1 VFKFLFT
8 PPDAD
13 PGAPPE
19 ADGVPLG
26 PDDPE
31 AGTDDAGD
39 PVEVPEIA
47 LDPRPA
53 GPSGV
58 SETEFDL
65 EELTA
70 EGVEDPD
77 IVDSPSI
84 DRLCVL
90 SIKDESLAVDS
101 DPDREDA

>member
-1 VFKFLFT
+1 MFKFLFT

-39 PVEVPEIA
+39 PVEVPKNNQI
-47 LDPRPA
+47 
-53 GPSGV
+53 
-58 SETEFDL
+58 
-65 EELTA
+65 
-70 EGVEDPD
+70 
-77 IVDSPSI
+77 II
-84 DRLCVL
+84 
-90 SIKDESLAVDS
+90 IY
-101 DPDREDA
+101 

>member
-1 VFKFLFT
+1 MFKFLFT

-39 PVEVPEIA
+39 PVEVPRNNQIIITWKYPMRGYI
-47 LDPRPA
+47 L
-53 GPSGV
+53 GV
-58 SETEFDL
+58 
-65 EELTA
+65 LTHTTA
-70 EGVEDPD
+70 WDQ
-77 IVDSPSI
+77 
-84 DRLCVL
+84 LW
-90 SIKDESLAVDS
+90 
-101 DPDREDA
+101 

>member
-1 VFKFLFT
+1 MVTKLFK
-8 PPDAD
+8 AQ
-13 PGAPPE
+13 
-19 ADGVPLG
+19 
-26 PDDPE
+26 
-31 AGTDDAGD
+31 
-39 PVEVPEIA
+39 VPEIA

-77 IVDSPSI
+77 IVDSPVNFEI
-84 DRLCVL
+84 EYEKIVL
-90 SIKDESLAVDS
+90 TKDQFWRDYNNQIKWHISF
-101 DPDREDA
+101 

>member
-1 VFKFLFT
+1 MGATCIVQPSGKPSVFKFLFT

-39 PVEVPEIA
+39 PVEVPKNNQIIIIYCYKST
-47 LDPRPA
+47 R
-53 GPSGV
+53 
-58 SETEFDL
+58 
-65 EELTA
+65 
-70 EGVEDPD
+70 
-77 IVDSPSI
+77 
-84 DRLCVL
+84 
-90 SIKDESLAVDS
+90 
-101 DPDREDA
+101 

>member
-1 VFKFLFT
+1 MFKFLLT

-39 PVEVPEIA
+39 PVE
-47 LDPRPA
+47 
-53 GPSGV
+53 GPKNNQIMIIYCYKS
-58 SETEFDL
+58 TCYYY
-65 EELTA
+65 
-70 EGVEDPD
+70 
-77 IVDSPSI
+77 SI
-84 DRLCVL
+84 GYKTFQSL
-90 SIKDESLAVDS
+90 ST
-101 DPDREDA
+101 